1 MVKKSEISFNEN
13 AFPKRLVDVA
23 ATVAS
28 QGGVHF
34 AVPTDWDFHVISHT
48 WTDGI
53 SSLANDCKAI
63 LSANGWTREG
73 DPQGLI
79 YIETFKDSQLFVGK
93 AYYKDLIEFLVY
105 LQGDGVERVW
115 FDALCI
121 NQLDNVEKA
130 SEMLNMGAYYGL
142 SKACYVATHGIGSPN
157 AFKVLASD
165 TDIPRWFSRVWTLQ
179 ESILPS
185 KIYFLVEKFEE
196 NIIKFIENEPTS
208 HFEDKAWIDWDE
220 NVDDNEEGEDIHIR
234 EKRHLY
240 AKGGGDLSR
249 RKVESTSNLYFLGA
263 KAYFEMMGTLLG
275 VHVHGLGDLSPKLFE
290 DFYEAFGEL
299 ASGDQDVFI
308 ETLVKQIRVRNA
320 SVEEDRVMGI
330 LGLIGFKGE
339 HSLVANRGLDAQII
353 ALAKL
358 LLSEK
363 GNVTRLLINLCAA
376 EYEGYEVENI
386 SWAPDMR
393 ADPDDSRAQF
403 RRYFIDFVIV
413 KKYEAKVTN
422 VKENGSLVLEAQIV
436 KGKLTRLEGT
446 SYELKVGNMVIKL
459 SHDTDIDENLPI
471 HTYYKQNAQAWLG
484 GMMVAAPNI
493 HKLKGYST
501 QGDLEITDIVLVYL
515 GNDGDVNKRGS
526 TCVLMAC
533 IPIGDHVL
541 HKIGNVHPHPSL
553 AERAR
558 RLFLSKATQVVIGG
572 VGGDLT
578 PYLHKECQLALKSL
592 AS

>member
-1 MVKKSEISFNEN
+1 MVKKSELSFNDKV
-13 AFPKRLVDVA
+13 FPKRVIDVP

-34 AVPTDWDFHVISHT
+34 AVPADWDFHVISHT
-48 WTDGI
+48 WTDAI
-53 SSLANDCKAI
+53 SAMANECKAI
-63 LSANGWTREG
+63 LAANGWTREG
-73 DPQGLI
+73 DPKGLV
-79 YIETFKDSQLFVGK
+79 YIETFKEAGLFDGK
-93 AYYKDLIEFLVY
+93 EYYNDFIEFLVY

-130 SEMLNMGAYYGL
+130 SEMVNMGAYYGL
-142 SKACYVATHGIGSPN
+142 TKACYVATHGIGSPN
-157 AFKVLASD
+157 GFRVLASD
-165 TDIPRWFSRVWTLQ
+165 TDIPRWFTRVWTLQ

-196 NIIKFIENEPTS
+196 NIIKFVVDEASS

-220 NVDDNEEGEDIHIR
+220 NVENGEDIGIR
-234 EKRHLY
+234 EERHLY
-240 AKGGGDLSR
+240 SKGAGDLSR
-249 RKVESTSNLYFLGA
+249 RKVGSSDNLYFLGA
-263 KAYFEMMGTLLG
+263 KAYFEMMATLLG
-275 VHVHGLGDLSPKLFE
+275 VHVHGLQDLSPKLFD

-308 ETLVKQIRVRNA
+308 QTVVKQIRVRNC
-320 SVEEDRVMGI
+320 SVEEDRVLGI

-339 HSLVANRGLDAQII
+339 HSLESSQGLDAQII

-358 LLSEK
+358 LFVDK
-363 GNVTRLLINLCAA
+363 GDIAHLLINLCAA

-393 ADPDDSRAQF
+393 ADPDDSKAQF
-403 RRYFIDFVIV
+403 RRYFIDYVIV
-413 KKYEAKVTN
+413 KQYEAKVTN
-422 VKENGSLVLEAQIV
+422 VKEDGSLVMQAQIV
-436 KGKLTRLEGT
+436 KGILIRKEGI
-446 SYELKVGNMVIKL
+446 SYELKVGNMVINL
-459 SHDTDIDENLPI
+459 SHDTDLDDNLPI
-471 HTYYKQNAQAWLG
+471 HTNYGEHAHASWLG

-493 HKLKGYST
+493 QKLKSYSSH
-501 QGDLEITDIVLVYL
+501 DKPLPITDIILVYL
-515 GNDGDVNKRGS
+515 GNDRDVHQRGS

-553 AERAR
+553 AARAR
-558 RLFLSKATQVVIGG
+558 RLFISKSTQVVVGG
-572 VGGDLT
+572 VGGNLT
-578 PYLHKECQLALKSL
+578 PYLHEECQRALKSL
-592 AS
+592 AT